1 VQTPAYVCGVCTRSS
16 YIQNLEERGL
26 NGADTSA
33 RHCPHVSYYL
43 WARTAR
49 RRARVPPSAEATIHT
64 TREPAAGPR
73 AAGYDGLAGEHRL
86 ALACERVWRQQ
97 VTAPL
102 PACVTTEEI
111 SRYASNKQTQHTL
124 RAATLLHLAK
134 LQKKRHRWVSSIQC
148 MPWWVVT
155 AFSCSGG
162 VMNKRSGSPLLL
174 LLSLAVSLF
183 GE

>member
-1 VQTPAYVCGVCTRSS
+1 MHTIIIYTEP
-16 YIQNLEERGL
+16 
-26 NGADTSA
+26 
-33 RHCPHVSYYL
+33 
-43 WARTAR
+43 
-49 RRARVPPSAEATIHT
+49 RRARPERCRHQRAPLPACVVLPLGAHRTKTSPGSAEATIHT

-86 ALACERVWRQQ
+86 ALATGACERVWRQQ